1 MQYHESVEKKKLILF
16 RSIIDTLLGLE
27 DYLTAKNKEIS
38 KELTDKIG
46 QLYNQTDSMIR
57 QQFGEQ
63 DMVEVLEEVLT
74 MLKDNRLKQ
83 MIPSASSQVQQDGLG
98 EMLLFQ
104 KKHARKDAYVESTLL
119 YSPMRIP
126 FLIRQSTKEK
136 ILINRDVFKIGKE
149 RSYVDYYVDNAAVSS
164 SHADIVRKKD
174 IFFVIDQNSLNH
186 TFLEGKP
193 IPAKQYIRLESG
205 QSFVLAN
212 ETFTFYYEAIGDIL

>member
-1 MQYHESVEKKKLILF
+1 MQYHESIEKKKLILF

-27 DYLTAKNKEIS
+27 DYLTVKNKEIS
-38 KELTDKIG
+38 KELADKIG
-46 QLYNQTDSMIR
+46 QLYNRTDSMIR
-57 QQFGEQ
+57 QQLGEQ
-63 DMVEVLEEVLT
+63 DIVWILEEVLT

-83 MIPSASSQVQQDGLG
+83 IIPSASSQVQPDALG
-98 EMLLFQ
+98 ETELFQ
-104 KKHARKDAYVESTLL
+104 KKNADVETTLL
-119 YSPMRIP
+119 YAPMRIP

-136 ILINRDVFKIGKE
+136 ILINRDIFKIGKE
-149 RSYVDYYVDNAAVSS
+149 RSYVDYYVDNAAVSR

-186 TFLEGKP
+186 TFLEGKQ